1 MTEPS
6 SLPGDPSELRLPISY
21 DDALADTP
29 QTDTL
34 ERWDVT
40 ILHRRRTHD
49 DAADPAASSTCV
61 GEGCPLCIVEDAAVG
76 TMTFYRVHL
85 DRGRNAVWA
94 MEEESEEL
102 HATAQVLLLMH
113 RPGRSPVRS
122 VNRWTTSVRPC
133 SSWTG

>member
-6 SLPGDPSELRLPISY
+6 SVPGDPSELRLRISY

-49 DAADPAASSTCV
+49 DATDPAASNACA
-61 GEGCPLCIVEDAAVG
+61 GEDCALCTVEDAAVG

-85 DRGRNAVWA
+85 DRGTRAHGGGADVA
-94 MEEESEEL
+94 RRQEAPSS
-102 HATAQVLLLMH
+102 TSC
-113 RPGRSPVRS
+113 PRSTPR
-122 VNRWTTSVRPC
+122 C
-133 SSWTG
+133 SSSSCEVGESR